1 MARQHGS
8 SACGENDSTEEDDT
22 PHSELA
28 DAVLSQHGS
37 PTCGEDTSTEEQHT
51 ALAHTPESAAAP
63 ASFEPSMSA
72 TKQTKKRG
80 TMVTASLLAE
90 YDGLFGT
97 EGQGDSA
104 RDDAYY
110 HAPSSKSA
118 KWARTAL
125 AHGRKQR
132 SD

>member
-1 MARQHGS
+1 
-8 SACGENDSTEEDDT
+8 
-22 PHSELA
+22 
-28 DAVLSQHGS
+28 
-37 PTCGEDTSTEEQHT
+37 
-51 ALAHTPESAAAP
+51 
-63 ASFEPSMSA
+63 MSA
-72 TKQTKKRG
+72 TKQTKKRKKAKDKGRHKKKDKQRKTKSKKRKNRSANCSTTTLPLLRPG

-90 YDGLFGT
+90 YDRLFGT
-97 EGQGDSA
+97 GGQGDSA

-125 AHGRKQR
+125 VYERKQR